1 MNLFSQHTSVSLSIN
16 ENGIPDVH
24 IGMKIILNKFALEDN
39 SYEQLDEREDDLPAH
54 AKCSLLGSSMNI
66 PIISRRLVFGT
77 WSGAHLWEQR
87 NCAGSQN
94 IVMAKVEHKP
104 HTLLYYCITFQSD
117 FKFYVDRLINLT
129 VKIALAQF
137 LYVLYDAIIPSRF
150 CFRGLRQEKKT
161 FVNVAGK
168 KIII

>member
-87 NCAGSQN
+87 NCAGSQS
-94 IVMAKVEHKP
+94 IVV
-104 HTLLYYCITFQSD
+104 I
-117 FKFYVDRLINLT
+117 INKQKE
-129 VKIALAQF
+129 KIKKDSFENSLFAGVQF
-137 LYVLYDAIIPSRF
+137 FL
-150 CFRGLRQEKKT
+150 
-161 FVNVAGK
+161 
-168 KIII
+168 